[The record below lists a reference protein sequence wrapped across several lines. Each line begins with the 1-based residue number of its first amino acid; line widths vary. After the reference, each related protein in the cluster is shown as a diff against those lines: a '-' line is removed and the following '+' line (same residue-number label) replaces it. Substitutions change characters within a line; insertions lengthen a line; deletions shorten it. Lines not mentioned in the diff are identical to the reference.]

1 MSWNHRILAHENNGE
16 IYFQLHEVYYTN
28 EVPDGY
34 TANPITVGSESIK
47 GIKWTLNKMQ
57 EAIKKPV
64 LWAGEKHPQS
74 KLTEK
79 DVLYVLNSKESPTKL
94 AKEFNVTYRTIAN
107 IKSRKTWKHLD

>member
-34 TANPITVGSESIK
+34 TANPITVGSETIK

-57 EAIKKPV
+57 EAIKKRI
-64 LWAGEKHPQS
+64 LTL
-74 KLTEK
+74 KLYK
-79 DVLYVLNSKESPTKL
+79 NDK
-94 AKEFNVTYRTIAN
+94 FRITYRN
-107 IKSRKTWKHLD
+107 RSVVEF